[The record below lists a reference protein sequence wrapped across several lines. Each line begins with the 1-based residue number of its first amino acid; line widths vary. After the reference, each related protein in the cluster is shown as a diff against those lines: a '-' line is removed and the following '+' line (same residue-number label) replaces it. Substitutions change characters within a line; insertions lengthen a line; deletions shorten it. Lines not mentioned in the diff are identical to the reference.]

1 MSDTQWAS
9 WRCTCVE
16 KSKGDVAVLAF
27 ATVSTS
33 FDYHFEM
40 IMLQYTDALSM
51 RSEFVPCIWNAFMV
65 LLLPSYEHH
74 STKTHTHTL
83 MHWSSESTSFTENTS
98 NSSIA
103 FPSSKVFQPI
113 PVANSVEARTAGS
126 PVALPGQALET
137 DPVFAT
143 PVRARHSR

>member
-1 MSDTQWAS
+1 VSDTQWAS

-74 STKTHTHTL
+74 STKTHTHTHAL
-83 MHWSSESTSFTENTS
+83 VIRKHQLHREHLKFFHSFS
-98 NSSIA
+98 
-103 FPSSKVFQPI
+103 FV
-113 PVANSVEARTAGS
+113 
-126 PVALPGQALET
+126 
-137 DPVFAT
+137 
-143 PVRARHSR
+143 